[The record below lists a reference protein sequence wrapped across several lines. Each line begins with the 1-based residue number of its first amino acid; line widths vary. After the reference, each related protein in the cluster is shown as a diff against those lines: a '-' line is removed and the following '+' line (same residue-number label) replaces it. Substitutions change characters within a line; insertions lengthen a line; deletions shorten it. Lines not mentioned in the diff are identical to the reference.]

1 MPDVQTSV
9 DVPTES
15 AVICPTCN
23 REFASKRSLAAHRR
37 VHDAPEKSFHCSFC
51 TRAFARSSNL
61 KKHFQVAHGE
71 QLVVVSSDPT
81 TTTISSEQQA
91 DAETFTQ
98 FTFDKSPLMDNTD
111 IEMQQPAGENDHHT
125 PLFEVESSLS
135 VHDELIRLR
144 AQNELLTSQM
154 LQLFALLA
162 KK

>member
-1 MPDVQTSV
+1 
-9 DVPTES
+9 
-15 AVICPTCN
+15 
-23 REFASKRSLAAHRR
+23 
-37 VHDAPEKSFHCSFC
+37 
-51 TRAFARSSNL
+51 
-61 KKHFQVAHGE
+61 VAHGE